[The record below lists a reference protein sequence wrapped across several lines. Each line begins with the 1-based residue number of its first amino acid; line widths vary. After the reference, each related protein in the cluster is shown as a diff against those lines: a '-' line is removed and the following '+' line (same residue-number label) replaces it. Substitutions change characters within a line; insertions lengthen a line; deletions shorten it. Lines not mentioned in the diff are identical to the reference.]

1 VPDVHA
7 HGHRSERCE
16 RSRRHGLLLA
26 LNACLI
32 VSCLA
37 ILPIATAETA
47 SAPAS
52 LKLAT
57 WNLEWLIAPAQ
68 FRLLKTN
75 CIPQGAPAAGSE
87 RRIPCDVAARF
98 ERSARD
104 FDALATYARELNADV
119 IALQEVDGPQAA
131 RLVLPDYEFC
141 FTGRR
146 HPQNNGFAIRKGLPY
161 RCAPDVFG
169 LAPRDALRR
178 GSAVVLYPGT
188 PAEMHLLSV
197 HLKSGCARD
206 ALDSP
211 SKACRDLAAQV
222 PALEAWIDVHAHA
235 GRRFGV
241 LGDFNRDLL
250 NEPGRV
256 GLWPQLDDADPPESN
271 LVNAAE
277 GMPFQGCVP
286 GAPYKSYID
295 FIVLSQGLAA
305 RMVPGSFQRIV
316 YSAKSARRSRLSDHC
331 PVAVRVSL
339 PRLS

>member
-1 VPDVHA
+1 VA
-7 HGHRSERCE
+7 
-16 RSRRHGLLLA
+16 
-26 LNACLI
+26 
-32 VSCLA
+32 SCLA
-37 ILPIATAETA
+37 ILQIAAAE
-47 SAPAS
+47 APPTRTS

-57 WNLEWLIAPAQ
+57 WNLEWLISPAQ
-68 FRLLKTN
+68 FRLLKPN
-75 CIPQGAPAAGSE
+75 CIPQGAPAAGSD

-104 FDALATYARELNADV
+104 FDALAGYARELNADV
-119 IALQEVDGPQAA
+119 IALQEVDGRQAA
-131 RLVLPDYEFC
+131 QLVLPGYEFC

-146 HPQNNGFAIRKGLPY
+146 HPQNNGFAIRSGVPF

-178 GSAVVLYPGT
+178 GAAVVLYPGT

-206 ALDSP
+206 TLDSP

-222 PALEAWIDVHAHA
+222 PALEAWIDAHAQA
-235 GRRFGV
+235 GRRFAV

-250 NEPGRV
+250 HERGPD

-277 GMPFQGCVP
+277 GRPFQGCVP
-286 GAPYKSYID
+286 GAPFTSYID

-305 RMVPGSFQRIV
+305 RMVPDSFQRVV
-316 YSAKSARRSRLSDHC
+316 YSARSAQRSRLSDHC